1 MLIYFPTTFLLT
13 IKTSAENERRVDL
26 RVVIFELK
34 KKRQSKLAFL
44 SYKSFCVIG
53 AHVTFGGNTNIIKKK
68 RKNKER
74 IQKSYNIAAILFVSK
89 PRKPVD

>member
-34 KKRQSKLAFL
+34 KKGKA
-44 SYKSFCVIG
+44 
-53 AHVTFGGNTNIIKKK
+53 N
-68 RKNKER
+68 
-74 IQKSYNIAAILFVSK
+74 
-89 PRKPVD
+89 

>member
-53 AHVTFGGNTNIIKKK
+53 AHVTFGGNTNII
-68 RKNKER
+68 
-74 IQKSYNIAAILFVSK
+74 
-89 PRKPVD
+89 

>member
-74 IQKSYNIAAILFVSK
+74 IQKSYNINPYRNFICQ
-89 PRKPVD
+89 

>member
-13 IKTSAENERRVDL
+13 IKTSAENERFVDL

-68 RKNKER
+68 KKEQR
-74 IQKSYNIAAILFVSK
+74 TNTKEL
-89 PRKPVD
+89 